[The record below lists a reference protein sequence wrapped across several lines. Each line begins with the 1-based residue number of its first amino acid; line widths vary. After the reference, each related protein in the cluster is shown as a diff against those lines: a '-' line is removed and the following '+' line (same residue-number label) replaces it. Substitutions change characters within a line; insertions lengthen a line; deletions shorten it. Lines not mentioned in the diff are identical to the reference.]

1 MRLALF
7 RVCAAVAVTSLAC
20 SPILAARQ
28 APECRTFTTEEVRN
42 GRGPGAGTITQ
53 NCRFDVEVTS
63 KICNMRTRLGATAF
77 DVTYTDKYNSV
88 EDFIDEVRVVPPIAR
103 IQKQSR
109 RYTSGSGPN
118 AELAYEYDGA
128 RRQTRLST
136 NMAGNLLVATY
147 STWDPKGRPTAA
159 IVSSKASTINLQY
172 RYDDAERTM
181 TTMGP
186 AGNQI
191 DTYDADG
198 NMIRSSSTDGVGTT
212 IFEFKINKTEKI
224 CKPK

>member
-1 MRLALF
+1 MRLALL
-7 RVCAAVAVTSLAC
+7 RVCSAASVIGLAW
-20 SPILAARQ
+20 SPIFAARQ

-53 NCRFDVEVTS
+53 NCRFDAEVTS
-63 KICNMRTRLGATAF
+63 RICNMRTRLGATAF

-109 RYTSGSGPN
+109 RYNGPGPN
-118 AELAYEYDGA
+118 AEIAYEYDGA

-136 NMAGNLLVATY
+136 NMTGNLLVTTY
-147 STWDPKGRPTAA
+147 SAWDPKGRPTAA

-172 RYDDAERTM
+172 RYDDAARTM

-186 AGNQI
+186 AGNQV

-198 NMIRSSSTDGVGTT
+198 NMIRSESTDGTGTT
-212 IFEFKINKTEKI
+212 VFEFKLNKTEKI
-224 CKPK
+224 CKPR